1 MDLPGMNMHQG
12 PIYKR
17 PAHDMYAVDLS
28 GVETRVHRLAE
39 SVDVL
44 TEQVD
49 VLTQNVQNAG
59 THAAAHAVA
68 PEALHQ
74 IFRFFFLQS
83 TILNAS
89 QFEYFQQFGRNMD
102 EIACR
107 RGKFYF
113 EDTDEYITK
122 CTIVKTYPGQNTLQV
137 QIKLYDDRKDRELEK
152 NGLMTT
158 NQYKQLCIFIISK
171 SGSTDLI
178 GDVVGD
184 HIAFQSAMKS

>member
-1 MDLPGMNMHQG
+1 MDLPGMNMYQG
-12 PIYKR
+12 PIHKR

-44 TEQVD
+44 TEQVE

-74 IFRFFFLQS
+74 NFRFFFWHQPFW
-83 TILNAS
+83 NPRD
-89 QFEYFQQFGRNMD
+89 FEYFQSDTDNMD
-102 EIACR
+102 ELACR

-113 EDTDEYITK
+113 NHTDHYIKK
-122 CTIVKTYPGQNTLQV
+122 CTFMQTYLDQKIVKVLIITC
-137 QIKLYDDRKDRELEK
+137 DRGMENQKY
-152 NGLMTT
+152 GFMTT
-158 NQYKQLCIFIISK
+158 DQYKQLCIFIISK

>member
-1 MDLPGMNMHQG
+1 MDLPGMNMYQG
-12 PIYKR
+12 PIHKR
-17 PAHDMYAVDLS
+17 SAHDMYAVDLS

-44 TEQVD
+44 TEQVE

-74 IFRFFFLQS
+74 IFRFFFLRS
-83 TILNAS
+83 TILNVRE
-89 QFEYFQQFGRNMD
+89 FESFQKFGSNMD

-137 QIKLYDDRKDRELEK
+137 QIKLYDDRRHRELEK

-184 HIAFQSAMKS
+184 HIAFQSAMNS